1 MFCSAVI
8 IFSYIIQISPSEKL
22 ADFKSFL
29 LEDAETASRIADLR
43 LRVEAFARPFP
54 MPGFH
59 DH

>member
-1 MFCSAVI
+1 MFAVI
-8 IFSYIIQISPSEKL
+8 TFSYIIQIFPPSEKL

-43 LRVEAFARPFP
+43 RRVEAFARPFP